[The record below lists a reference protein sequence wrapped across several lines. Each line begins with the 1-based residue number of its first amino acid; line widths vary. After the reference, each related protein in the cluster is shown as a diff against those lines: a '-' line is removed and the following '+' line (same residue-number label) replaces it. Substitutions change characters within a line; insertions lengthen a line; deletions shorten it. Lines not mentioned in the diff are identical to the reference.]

1 MTVTVLLVGGGSG
14 GHVYPSIA
22 VARAL
27 RELVPDLVA
36 VFVGT
41 ERGLEKDIVPR
52 AGFQLELLPLSP
64 VRGGG
69 VGTAALGMLSLAR
82 TLPRAREIVKRHA
95 PVVVLS
101 LGGYAATPV
110 ALAARAAGVPLA
122 VMSPDSVPGLS
133 NRLVAPL
140 CQRVYT
146 AFEEAE
152 SSFGR
157 DVVLRTG
164 VAIRRDF
171 QPQSYGYGQ
180 PGHERRLNVLV
191 LGGSQGA
198 RALNELVP
206 AALGRT
212 GVIMNVVHQV
222 GRGNAE
228 AVERLYSYF
237 GVDLEVSVKEFID
250 DMAQELAHADL
261 VISRAGAGAIAEICA
276 IGRPSI
282 LLPLAS
288 AAGDHQTKNARALER
303 AGAAICMPAAEAT
316 SESLS
321 ALINRLRDNPERL
334 REMAVQAQAWGRPN
348 AADVVAR
355 DLLRLGGLLPGHPS
369 SAPDPIPSRLTPARG
384 GV

>member
-1 MTVTVLLVGGGSG
+1 MTVSVLLVGGGSG

-27 RELVPDLVA
+27 RELMPDLSA

-41 ERGLEKDIVPR
+41 ERGLEKDIVPK
-52 AGFQLELLPLSP
+52 AGFPLELLPLQP

-69 VGTAALGMLSLAR
+69 MGTAARGMLSLAR

-95 PVVVLS
+95 PAVVLS

-171 QPQSYGYGQ
+171 QPQSYSYGQ
-180 PGHERRLNVLV
+180 RGQERRLNVLV

-206 AALGRT
+206 SALGRT
-212 GVIMNVVHQV
+212 GVIMHVVHQV
-222 GRGNAE
+222 GRGNGD
-228 AVERLYSYF
+228 AVQRLYSYF

-276 IGRPSI
+276 IGRPSL

-303 AGAAICMPAAEAT
+303 AGAAICVPAAEAT
-316 SESLS
+316 SESIS
-321 ALINRLRDNPERL
+321 ALVNRLRDNPERL

-369 SAPDPIPSRLTPARG
+369 SAPDPMPSRLSPARG

>member
-1 MTVTVLLVGGGSG
+1 MTVSVLLVGGGSG

-27 RELVPDLVA
+27 RELVPDLSA

-52 AGFQLELLPLSP
+52 AGFPLELLPLSP

-69 VGTAALGMLSLAR
+69 LGTAARGMLSLAR

-95 PVVVLS
+95 PAVVLS

-171 QPQSYGYGQ
+171 QPEPYSWGQ
-180 PGHERRLNVLV
+180 RGQERRLNVLV

-212 GVIMNVVHQV
+212 GVIMHVVHQV

-228 AVERLYSYF
+228 AVQRLYSYF

-288 AAGDHQTKNARALER
+288 AAGDHQTKNER
-303 AGAAICMPAAEAT
+303 AGAAICVPAAEAT

-321 ALINRLRDNPERL
+321 VLLNRLRDDPERL
-334 REMAVQAQAWGRPN
+334 REMAAQAQAWGRPN

-369 SAPDPIPSRLTPARG
+369 SAPDPMPSRLTPARG

>member
-1 MTVTVLLVGGGSG
+1 MTVSVLLVGGGSG

-27 RELVPDLVA
+27 RELVPDLSA

-52 AGFQLELLPLSP
+52 AGFPLELLPLSP

-69 VGTAALGMLSLAR
+69 LGTAARGMLSLAR

-95 PVVVLS
+95 PAVVLS

-171 QPQSYGYGQ
+171 QPEPYSWGQ
-180 PGHERRLNVLV
+180 RGQERRLNVLV

-212 GVIMNVVHQV
+212 GVIMHVVHQV

-228 AVERLYSYF
+228 AVQRLYSYF

-288 AAGDHQTKNARALER
+288 AAGDHQTKNARAIER
-303 AGAAICMPAAEAT
+303 AGAAICVPAAEAT

-321 ALINRLRDNPERL
+321 VLLNRLRDDPERL
-334 REMAVQAQAWGRPN
+334 REMAAQAQAWGRPN

-369 SAPDPIPSRLTPARG
+369 SAPDPMPSRLTPARG

>member
-1 MTVTVLLVGGGSG
+1 MTTSVLLVGGGSG

-22 VARAL
+22 VARSL
-27 RELVPDLVA
+27 RELVPDLNA

-52 AGFQLELLPLSP
+52 AGFPLELLPLSP

-69 VGTAALGMLSLAR
+69 VGTAARGMLSLAR

-110 ALAARAAGVPLA
+110 ALAARALGVPLA

-133 NRLVAPL
+133 NRLVAPFA
-140 CQRVYT
+140 QRVYT

-164 VAIRRDF
+164 VAIRADF
-171 QPQSYGYGQ
+171 QPRPFNWGLSGQ
-180 PGHERRLNVLV
+180 QRRLNVLV

-198 RALNELVP
+198 RALNEVVP
-206 AALGRT
+206 SALGRT
-212 GVIMNVVHQV
+212 GVTINVVHQA

-228 AVERLYSYF
+228 AVQRLYSYF
-237 GVDLEVSVKEFID
+237 GVQLEVSVKEFID
-250 DMAQELAHADL
+250 DMAGELAHADL

-276 IGRPSI
+276 VGRPSI

-303 AGAAICMPAAEAT
+303 VGAAICLPNDELS

-321 ALINRLRDNPERL
+321 ALINRLRENPERL
-334 REMAVQAQAWGRPN
+334 RDMAEQAQAWGRPN

-369 SAPDPIPSRLTPARG
+369 SPPEAVRGGFTPARG